1 MSVPMWL
8 LLQTGYADGP
18 YLYDDDTVEGVL
30 YKVIKDVSVAVL
42 NCN

>member
-1 MSVPMWL
+1 MWL
-8 LLQTGYADGP
+8 LLQTGYADES
-18 YLYDDDTVEGVL
+18 YLYDDDTVEGCVL